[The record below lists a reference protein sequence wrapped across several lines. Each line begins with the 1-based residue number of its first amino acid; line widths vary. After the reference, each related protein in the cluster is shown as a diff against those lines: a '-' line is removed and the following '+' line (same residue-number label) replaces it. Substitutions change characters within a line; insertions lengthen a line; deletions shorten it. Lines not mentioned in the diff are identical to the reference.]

1 MPTEVGQGICPACLL
16 REGLSP
22 AWVPP
27 RGEATLG
34 FDSTE
39 TGHVLETLERSIGP
53 VPRVLLPDTALDEAG
68 MPVIKPSS
76 DAMPPTGD
84 RGDRYQLFGEIARGG
99 MGAVLKGRDT
109 DLGRDLAV
117 KVLLERHQGAPE
129 MVRRFVEEAQI
140 GGQLQHP
147 GIVPV
152 YELGTFGDRRPYFTM
167 KLVKGRTLASLL
179 AERKQRADPTVV
191 GAGSVRR
198 SDRGTEP
205 PPIEVLADLPR
216 FLSIFESICQ
226 TVAYAHARGVIHRDL
241 KPSNVMVGNFGEVQV
256 MDWGLAKVLKQG
268 GVADEGPV
276 PEQPAVSVIATVRSG
291 SDVDESTAGTA
302 LGTPAYMSPEQ
313 ASGEVERV
321 DRRADVFGLGS
332 ILCEILTGIPA
343 YTGRSPQ
350 ELMKKAMR
358 GDTEDAQAR
367 LDACGADPELVTLAK
382 GWLACEPEDRP
393 NSAGAVAE
401 RLSAYLAGVQD
412 RLRAAEIAG
421 AEADARADEERKRR
435 RLTVALAASLVSTAA
450 LVGGGWAWIAT
461 QRAERAT
468 VTGREVNQAL
478 AEAAELRGRA
488 KATRGGDPALLDLSV
503 AEAKR
508 GSSLLALDEGDPE
521 LRNRVRAF
529 LADVTRERD
538 ESKARAADAERDRQM
553 VDRLD
558 QIKLE
563 YSSHTDRPKI
573 DAHYVVA
580 FREFGIDVDALA
592 PAEAGARVASSRIAD
607 ELISA
612 IDQWIFRRK
621 SIISPDLPAVK
632 RLIAVADAADSDPW
646 RRRLRDALGRDD
658 RETLRQL
665 AATADVDHLT
675 TENTSRLAF
684 ALTHGGDAETSVVLM
699 RAVVRRHRDDFWL
712 NYDLVEGLLVMK
724 PPRVDEALQY
734 ATAEA
739 ALRPRSWIALDHLG
753 TVLNMQG
760 RHDEAIAAF
769 RESTQVNPDNALA
782 HQFFGDALKGHGRR
796 DEAIAEYR
804 EAARLDAERG
814 RAGSAI
820 DALGKTLR
828 EFGRPDETVA
838 IYRQILGKSPR
849 DTAAHLGLANELR
862 ALGRHNEAVA
872 EFREAIR
879 LKPGDAAPHTDLGH
893 ALMDEG
899 KPGEAVAEF
908 REAIRLKPGDASTH
922 YYLGNA
928 LKAQGRREE
937 AIAGY
942 REAARLD
949 AEWGHVGSAIG
960 ALGSSLRELG
970 LPDETVAIYRQ
981 ILGKSPRDAAAR
993 FGLIKELTAQGRHDE
1008 VVAEYREA
1016 IRLAPGD
1023 AAAQTNLGIFQRFQG
1038 NFDGA
1043 IAAYREAIR
1052 LKPDLVIAHNNLAEA
1067 LTMHPD
1073 PAKREP
1079 ALALEHARKATA
1091 LEPRNQEFVNTLAMA
1106 EYRAG
1111 LRDLALASF
1120 RKSMELANGGDP
1132 QDWFFVAMIEH
1143 QRGNAEEAAKWFD
1156 KSVAWMKGQ
1165 RSSDAELLPKW
1176 TEAAKLLGRA
1186 GPKGLDQ
1193 ENGPDLKAKP

>member
-1 MPTEVGQGICPACLL
+1 
-16 REGLSP
+16 
-22 AWVPP
+22 
-27 RGEATLG
+27 
-34 FDSTE
+34 
-39 TGHVLETLERSIGP
+39 
-53 VPRVLLPDTALDEAG
+53 
-68 MPVIKPSS
+68 
-76 DAMPPTGD
+76 
-84 RGDRYQLFGEIARGG
+84 
-99 MGAVLKGRDT
+99 
-109 DLGRDLAV
+109 
-117 KVLLERHQGAPE
+117 
-129 MVRRFVEEAQI
+129 
-140 GGQLQHP
+140 
-147 GIVPV
+147 
-152 YELGTFGDRRPYFTM
+152 M
-167 KLVKGRTLASLL
+167 KLVKGRTLATLL
-179 AERKQRADPTVV
+179 AERRPV
-191 GAGSVRR
+191 GSASSTGNAPAGVGGRC
-198 SDRGTEP
+198 P
-205 PPIEVLADLPR
+205 PYEDLPR
-216 FLSIFESICQ
+216 FLAIFESICQ

-291 SDVDESTAGTA
+291 SDVDESAAGTA

-332 ILCEILTGIPA
+332 ILCEILTGKPA

-401 RLSAYLAGVQD
+401 RVSAYLAGVQD

-521 LRNRVRAF
+521 LRNRARAF

-553 VDRLD
+553 VDRLA

-563 YSSHTDRPKI
+563 YSSRSDRPKI
-573 DAHYVVA
+573 DAHYAAA

-592 PAEAGARVASSRIAD
+592 PAEAGARIVSGRIAE

-612 IDQWIFRRK
+612 TDQWIFNRR
-621 SIISPDLPAVK
+621 SIDSPDSSAVK
-632 RLIAVADAADSDPW
+632 QLIAVADAADSDPW

-675 TENTSRLAF
+675 TENTSRLAY

-699 RAVVRRHRDDFWL
+699 RAVVRRHRDDFWI
-712 NYDLVEGLLVMK
+712 NYDLVEGLLAMK
-724 PPRVDEALQY
+724 PPRVDEALLY
-734 ATAEA
+734 ATAVA
-739 ALRPRSWIALDHLG
+739 ALRPRSWIALCHLG
-753 TVLNMQG
+753 IVLNRQG
-760 RHDEAIAAF
+760 RHDEAIAEF
-769 RESTQVNPDNALA
+769 REAIRLDPGLAVAHGDLGSALE
-782 HQFFGDALKGHGRR
+782 GKGNI

-804 EAARLDAERG
+804 EWIRLDPGNSSMSHSNLGGALRKKG
-814 RAGSAI
+814 KI
-820 DALGKTLR
+820 D
-828 EFGRPDETVA
+828 
-838 IYRQILGKSPR
+838 
-849 DTAAHLGLANELR
+849 
-862 ALGRHNEAVA
+862 
-872 EFREAIR
+872 EAII
-879 LKPGDAAPHTDLGH
+879 
-893 ALMDEG
+893 EY
-899 KPGEAVAEF
+899 

-949 AEWGHVGSAIG
+949 AEWGHVGFAIG

-970 LPDETVAIYRQ
+970 LPDETIAIYRQ
-981 ILGKSPRDAAAR
+981 ILGKSPHDAAAHL
-993 FGLIKELTAQGRHDE
+993 GLAGVLRAQGRHDE
-1008 VVAEYREA
+1008 AVAEYREA
-1016 IRLAPGD
+1016 IRL
-1023 AAAQTNLGIFQRFQG
+1023 
-1038 NFDGA
+1038 
-1043 IAAYREAIR
+1043 E
-1052 LKPDLVIAHNNLAEA
+1052 PDDLNVHNNLADA

-1091 LEPRNQEFVNTLAMA
+1091 LEPRNRLYVNTLAMA

-1132 QDWFFVAMIEH
+1132 HDWFFVAMIEH
-1143 QRGNAEEAAKWFD
+1143 QRGHAEESAKWFD

-1176 TEAAKLLGRA
+1176 TEAASVLGRP
-1186 GPKGLDQ
+1186 GPEAVGQGKTH
-1193 ENGPDLKAKP
+1193 DLKTKP